1 MTRTLWLDTTAGAAG
16 DMICGALLDCGAR
29 WEALEKGLA
38 LLGLPGVAVQREE
51 VQRGALRAC
60 WFQVSPEEN
69 PPHRTWRDIRTLL
82 EESTLPGTVK
92 ENAQAVF
99 ARLAQAEGRVHGID
113 PETVHFH
120 EVGALDAVVDVV
132 GACLLLADLDVTDL
146 VASPLPMGAGTV
158 ETAHGTLP
166 VPVPAVLELMNGWP
180 TVQDDREGEWVTP
193 TGAALVTTLARPGA
207 MPAMCPTATG
217 LGAGTRN
224 PPERPNVVRAVLGE
238 AAKSL
243 QQETICVLEACV
255 DDMTGEQVPPLLDAL
270 LSAGAKDAWAQA
282 VWMKKGRP
290 GLAVTALAAPDQ
302 EDRVADA
309 LLRHSSS
316 FGLRRT
322 LTRRDILERGWVDV
336 ETDYGRIKVKEGR
349 RLDEVL
355 HAAPEFEDCLKAAKE
370 AGVPV
375 AEVHAAAITAYRSS
389 R

>member
-1 MTRTLWLDTTAGAAG
+1 
-16 DMICGALLDCGAR
+16 MICGALLDCGAR
-29 WEALEKGLA
+29 WEALEEGLA
-38 LLGLPGVAVQREE
+38 LLGLPGVVVRRDE

-60 WFQVSPEEN
+60 WFQVSPEKD
-69 PPHRTWRDIRTLL
+69 PPHRTWREVRTLL
-82 EESTLPGTVK
+82 KESALPGPVK
-92 ENAQAVF
+92 EDAQAVF

-132 GACLLLADLDVTDL
+132 GACLLLADLAVTDL
-146 VASPLPMGAGTV
+146 VASPLPMGSGTV

-180 TVQDDREGEWVTP
+180 TVQDNRVGEWVTP

-207 MPAMCPTATG
+207 MPAMRPASTG

-224 PPERPNVVRAVLGE
+224 PQQRPNVVRAVLGE
-238 AAKSL
+238 AVTRP
-243 QQETICVLEACV
+243 QEETICVLEACV
-255 DDMTGEQVPPLLDAL
+255 DDMTGEQVPPLLEAL

-290 GLAVTALAAPDQ
+290 GLAVTALATPNEADT
-302 EDRVADA
+302 VADA

-316 FGLRRT
+316 FGVRRT
-322 LTRRDILERGWVDV
+322 LTHRDTLSRGWVDV
-336 ETDYGRIKVKEGR
+336 ETDYGTIKVKEGR
-349 RLDEVL
+349 RLNEVL
-355 HAAPEFEDCLKAAKE
+355 HAAPEFEDCLQAARQ
-370 AGVPV
+370 ADVPV
-375 AEVHAAAITAYRSS
+375 AEVHAAAVTAYRSK